1 LELSKVALRFVG
13 ETSEASETAYLL
25 LYSFCDSKD
34 PGVSEEVSW
43 IELIIDG

>member
-1 LELSKVALRFVG
+1 LELSEVALQFVG

-34 PGVSEEVSW
+34 PGVGEKSAGSS
-43 IELIIDG
+43 L